1 MHNAHCNNEAVCK
14 YEEYWKIP
22 LACLNSNVNR
32 KCIEK
37 FTIYCITV
45 HVPKQDRNS
54 ESERERQRKK
64 WQPETIN
71 SKRKSKIDLRSSS
84 LWCCVSAYKLCTH
97 QTILISSP
105 SIYIVSTLLAE
116 RMKWRNLDW
125 KNEKERNSKSNQNG
139 THIQFH
145 NIFFMHSSSHS
156 MCMSLITSFSP
167 VFAPISMKEEII

>member
-1 MHNAHCNNEAVCK
+1 MHASKSNNEAVCK
-14 YEEYWKIP
+14 YEEYWKMP
-22 LACLNSNVNR
+22 LACLNSNVNW
-32 KCIEK
+32 KCSEK
-37 FTIYCITV
+37 FTITTLPGFC
-45 HVPKQDRNS
+45 
-54 ESERERQRKK
+54 ESEREREQKK

-116 RMKWRNLDW
+116 RAKWRTLGRQ
-125 KNEKERNSKSNQNG
+125 NEKERNSKSNQNG
-139 THIQFH
+139 THIQFR

-156 MCMSLITSFSP
+156 MCLSLITSFSP
-167 VFAPISMKEEII
+167 VFAPISIEEEII